1 MFNAGPRSCPG
12 QQMARSTLLITFR
25 EMLRRYEF
33 GMGWDGGER
42 YGKVGLTMAMEGG
55 LPVRVRLRG

>member
-1 MFNAGPRSCPG
+1 
-12 QQMARSTLLITFR
+12 MARSTLLITFR